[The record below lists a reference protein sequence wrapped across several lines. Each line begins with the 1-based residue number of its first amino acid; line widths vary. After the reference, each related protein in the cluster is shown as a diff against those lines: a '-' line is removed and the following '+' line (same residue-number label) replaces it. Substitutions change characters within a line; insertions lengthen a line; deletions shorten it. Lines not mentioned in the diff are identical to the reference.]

1 MQNKEMKSQK
11 AIREAEI
18 LSKKRK
24 EGLEHNLLSE
34 LYYFVLEVE
43 GREHDSAA
51 ELEAEMKLEEA
62 VEQRSP
68 SHIILD
74 LIADYCDAR
83 QENAFQMGF
92 HLATKLLMEGLKG

>member
-1 MQNKEMKSQK
+1 
-11 AIREAEI
+11 
-18 LSKKRK
+18 
-24 EGLEHNLLSE
+24 
-34 LYYFVLEVE
+34 
-43 GREHDSAA
+43 
-51 ELEAEMKLEEA
+51 MKLEEA